1 MFRAMTLRRL
11 ALVSLISFGCRHG
24 DAGAPQAPSA
34 SAGTI
39 HELANGISVREVAL
53 NRDGNPMTVWIYRP
67 AAKLEGPRPVILI
80 APAGT
85 PLIWGM
91 KLGDGDRA
99 EHLPWAERGYL
110 VVAYSLDGPVADRED
125 VAAIEVG
132 VRAFVRSNAGLD
144 NARAAVELALTSE
157 PRADPERVY
166 TVGHSSAATLA
177 LRAGGQLPQVKAI
190 VAFNAV
196 TDVDAHIMPFIN
208 PIKQMDPLAP
218 ARLHASSPIA
228 HLSELRFKPVFLFHS
243 TEDAVVP
250 VGESEKL
257 AEALEPFQSPSR
269 LLIVPTGD
277 HYHSMID
284 QGLPAAMPWLDARA
298 GLAPEAPEAP
308 EATET
313 PEAPNASDPP
323 KAPEAP
329 TTP

>member
-1 MFRAMTLRRL
+1 
-11 ALVSLISFGCRHG
+11 
-24 DAGAPQAPSA
+24 
-34 SAGTI
+34 
-39 HELANGISVREVAL
+39 
-53 NRDGNPMTVWIYRP
+53 
-67 AAKLEGPRPVILI
+67 
-80 APAGT
+80 
-85 PLIWGM
+85 M

-99 EHLPWAERGYL
+99 EHLPWAERGHL

-144 NARAAVELALTSE
+144 NARAAIELALTSE

-177 LRAGGQLPQVKAI
+177 LRAGSQLPQVKAI

-196 TDVDAHIMPFIN
+196 TDVDAHIMPFIE

-218 ARLHASSPIA
+218 GRLHASSPIA

-277 HYHSMID
+277 HYHSMIE
-284 QGLPAAMPWLDARA
+284 QGLPAAMPWLDVRA

-308 EATET
+308 DA
-313 PEAPNASDPP
+313 ADPP
-323 KAPEAP
+323 KAPEPP

>member
-1 MFRAMTLRRL
+1 MFGAMTLRWL
-11 ALVSLISFGCRHG
+11 ALVSLISVGCPRG
-24 DAGAPQAPSA
+24 GAQAPSGA
-34 SAGTI
+34 GAGTI
-39 HELANGISVREVAL
+39 HELAHGISVREVRLDREGA
-53 NRDGNPMTVWIYRP
+53 PMTIWIYRP
-67 AAKLEGPRPVILI
+67 AASAPERRPVVLI

-99 EHLPWAERGYL
+99 EHLPWAERGYI

-132 VRAFVRSNAGLD
+132 VRAFVRANAGLD
-144 NARAAVELALTSE
+144 NARAAVELALASE

-177 LRAGGQLPQVKAI
+177 LRAGAELPVVKAI

-196 TDVDAHIMPFIN
+196 ADVDLHIMPFID

-228 HLSELRFKPVFLFHS
+228 HLAALRGKPVFLFHS

-250 VGESEKL
+250 VAESERL
-257 AEALEPFQSPSR
+257 AEALEPFTSPSR

-277 HYHSMID
+277 HYHSMIE

-298 GLAPEAPEAP
+298 GLAAEPPAAEPPAAEPPAAEPPTAQPPAAQPPAAP
-308 EATET
+308 
-313 PEAPNASDPP
+313 
-323 KAPEAP
+323 
-329 TTP
+329 